1 MQLGNYWYTAQQG
14 ELRALD
20 GDECQRLRVVER
32 RLLNVLLQHR
42 EQVVSRYQLLQSLGS
57 TNERLLARG
66 ITRLQQKLGDPH
78 GQLLERVATEGYM
91 LHERVQRRLSVG
103 RFGGLRISWRH
114 YCAIIATTLLV
125 MMLLWHHL
133 PVELPDLWPYQP
145 TALSLDP
152 ANYKTTYCHCLMV
165 VMRIVCRC

>member
-78 GQLLERVATEGYM
+78 GQLLERVSTEGYM
-91 LHERVQRRLSVG
+91 LHQRVQRRLSVG

-133 PVELPDLWPYQP
+133 PVGLPDLWPYQH
-145 TALSLDP
+145 TALS
-152 ANYKTTYCHCLMV
+152 
-165 VMRIVCRC
+165 

>member
-66 ITRLQQKLGDPH
+66 ITRLQQKLDDPH
-78 GQLLERVATEGYM
+78 GQLLERIANEGYI
-91 LHERVQRRLSVG
+91 LHQRVQRSLSVG

-125 MMLLWHHL
+125 MTLLWHHL

-145 TALSLDP
+145 TALSLDT